1 MHSDIRAKALYDVAS
16 SRRSNQANGA
26 PHAHVALRRA
36 LTPRHHMRRRVGE
49 TSFSLSRIALEHSAG
64 SGNLG
69 HCLTDIHADFASPL
83 FTVNRFCLT
92 NNLDYINTS
101 SESLTTLRAV
111 ET

>member
-1 MHSDIRAKALYDVAS
+1 MHSDIRAKALYDVAP

-26 PHAHVALRRA
+26 PHAHVALRRGRVNA
-36 LTPRHHMRRRVGE
+36 TPPHAPARRRVGE

-83 FTVNRFCLT
+83 FTVNRFL
-92 NNLDYINTS
+92 
-101 SESLTTLRAV
+101 
-111 ET
+111 